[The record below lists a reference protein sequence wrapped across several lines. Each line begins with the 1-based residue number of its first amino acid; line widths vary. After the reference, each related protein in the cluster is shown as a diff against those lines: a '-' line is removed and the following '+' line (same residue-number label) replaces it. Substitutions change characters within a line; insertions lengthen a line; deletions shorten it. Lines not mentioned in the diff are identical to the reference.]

1 MRIPS
6 LVCSSAASLAA
17 CLAASLMAG
26 LAVSACAPMAR
37 AQSAPELPKIVNQD
51 GHAALMLGGAPYF
64 ILGAQIHNS
73 SSWESTL
80 PKVWTL
86 TEGLNANTVEAP
98 VYWEQMEQQQGQ
110 FDFSTA
116 DMLIQQAREHHVR
129 LVILWF
135 GTWKNGRDHYV
146 PEWIKTDTQKYP
158 LVKTPDGDSIDVLS
172 PYSENSL
179 NADKAAFAA
188 LMRHI
193 KQVDET
199 QQTVIMVQVENETG
213 LLGSMR
219 DYSPAAN
226 KLFNAAVPQ
235 KLIDALHK
243 KPGTWSQVFGNDAD
257 ESFSAYGVASYVN
270 QVAAAGKAEYALPMY
285 CNNWLHRPDGDQY
298 PYPIG
303 GPTYNMLDIWKAAAP
318 NIDMIGPDIY
328 IASPERYRE
337 VLKEFHR
344 PDNPAWIPE
353 TIGFQSASPDY
364 LFYALGEEAIGF
376 SPFGLDTMPADEFTK
391 HLSPQMDSL
400 AASYRVLGS
409 MDRPLAELLYQGK
422 VKTAVEEPSMPTAT
436 QALDFGKWLAIVSFG
451 PRYPG
456 APQSP
461 IQKLQA
467 GRALVAPIGPD
478 QFVVVGFDASVSF
491 VLAHPAEHEHPQYLR
506 VEEGSYDGDTW
517 KAARWLNGD
526 ETDRGLHFGDDG
538 DILHVA
544 MGSYR

>member
-1 MRIPS
+1 MRIAS
-6 LVCSSAASLAA
+6 RVSCLVGSLAA
-17 CLAASLMAG
+17 CVFAA
-26 LAVSACAPMAR
+26 LAVSACGPAAR
-37 AQSAPELPKIVNQD
+37 AQSAPALPKIVNQD
-51 GHAALMLGGAPYF
+51 GHSALMLDGAPYL

-73 SSWESTL
+73 SSWEDAL

-86 TEGLNANTVEAP
+86 TEGLNANTIEAP
-98 VYWEQMEQQQGQ
+98 IYWEQMEQQQGQ

-129 LVILWF
+129 LVLLWF

-146 PEWIKTDTQKYP
+146 PEWIKTNTEKYP
-158 LVKTPDGDSIDVLS
+158 LAMTRDGDKIDVLS

-193 KQVDET
+193 KQIDGT

-226 KLFNAAVPQ
+226 KLFNGPVPQ
-235 KLIDALHK
+235 TLVEALHK
-243 KPGTWSQVFGNDAD
+243 QPGTWSQVFGNDAD

-298 PYPIG
+298 PYPTG
-303 GPTYNMLDIWKAAAP
+303 GPTYNMLDIWKSAAP

-353 TIGFQSASPDY
+353 TIGFGSASPDY

-422 VKTAVEEPSMPTAT
+422 VKTAVEEPSMPTAS

-451 PRYPG
+451 PRFPG
-456 APQSP
+456 MPQSP

-478 QFVVVGFDASVSF
+478 RFVVVGFNASVTF
-491 VLAHPAEHEHPQYLR
+491 VLAHPAAHEHPQYLR
-506 VEEGSYDGDTW
+506 VEEGSYDGDAW
-517 KAARWLNGD
+517 KTGRWLNGD
-526 ETDRGLHFGDDG
+526 ETDHGLRFGDDG
-538 DILHVA
+538 SILHVS
-544 MGSYR
+544 MTSYR